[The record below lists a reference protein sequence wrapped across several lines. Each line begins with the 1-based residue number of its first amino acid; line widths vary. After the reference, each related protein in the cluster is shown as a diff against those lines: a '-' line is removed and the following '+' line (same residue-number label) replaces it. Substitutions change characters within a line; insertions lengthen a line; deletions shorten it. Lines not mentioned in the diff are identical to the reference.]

1 MNRINPLYIGALL
14 VLILG
19 FMILKLSDIKEDYSD
34 AKSEYKE
41 TFKIANELSGLKSV
55 YANKAKTKKSLQKV
69 LRNATL
75 RASKVQTKSK
85 KSGMS
90 ISAKSMDMKALNYLM
105 GKVLNGTYQIDRLK
119 IKQLSEHRVSLD
131 MEIKW

>member
-55 YANKAKTKKSLQKV
+55 YANRAKTKKSLQKV

>member
-14 VLILG
+14 LLILG
-19 FMILKLSDIKEDYSD
+19 FMVVELNSVKEEYSE
-34 AKSEYKE
+34 AKESYKE
-41 TFKIANELSGLKSV
+41 TLKIANELSGLKNV

-75 RASKVQTKSK
+75 RASKIQSKSK

-90 ISAKSMDMKALNYLM
+90 ISAKSMDMKALNYLI
-105 GKVLNGTYQIDRLK
+105 GKVLNGTYQIERLK
-119 IKQLSEHRVSLD
+119 IKQLSEYRVSLD

>member
-19 FMILKLSDIKEDYSD
+19 FMILKLSDVKEDYSD